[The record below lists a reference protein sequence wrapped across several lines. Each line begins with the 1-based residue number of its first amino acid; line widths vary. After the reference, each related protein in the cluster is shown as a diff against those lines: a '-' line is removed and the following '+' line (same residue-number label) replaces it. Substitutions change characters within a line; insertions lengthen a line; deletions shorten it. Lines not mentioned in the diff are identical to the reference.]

1 MGPLFDSFWRAL
13 AYCLHPRVLG
23 LSLLPLLVTGVIT
36 LGLSMIFWEPA
47 LAAVHAM
54 LQSWSIVDTVL
65 QWMSQMLGTG
75 FRALFEQII
84 VVALAIPVI
93 VAFVLVLVG
102 LWSTPAAVAMV
113 SRRRF
118 AGLERRHG
126 GSWWKG
132 LGFSLGCT
140 VAALFMVLVTLPLWL
155 VPPLALILPPLIWGW
170 LTAKVMGF
178 DALAEHATAAERAAI
193 LHAHRW
199 PMLLMGIVVGFLCGV
214 PSLVWTVSP
223 LLLLAAPFV
232 MIVCVWMYTMIF
244 TFSALWFTHYALS
257 ALELLRVAEARAAAA
272 RAPAAAPAIE
282 ALRTR
287 DRPGAT
293 DAGPAQDPLAGP
305 LP

>member
-1 MGPLFDSFWRAL
+1 MGQLFDSFWRAL

-47 LAAVHAM
+47 LAAVHSM
-54 LQSWSIVDTVL
+54 LQSWSLVDSML
-65 QWMSQMLGTG
+65 QWMTQTLGSG

-118 AGLERRHG
+118 ANLERRHG

-132 LGFSLGCT
+132 LGYSLGCT

-155 VPPLALILPPLIWGW
+155 IPPLALVLPPLIWGW

-178 DALAEHATAAERAAI
+178 DALAEHANAAERTAI
-193 LHAHRW
+193 LRAHRW
-199 PMLLMGIVVGFLCGV
+199 PMLLMGVVVGFLCGV
-214 PSLVWTVSP
+214 PSLVWTMSP
-223 LLLLAAPFV
+223 VLLLAAPFV
-232 MIVCVWMYTMIF
+232 MIVCVWLYTMIF

-257 ALELLRVAEARAAAA
+257 QLELLRLAETRMTAARAAGGNDVVDVVPL
-272 RAPAAAPAIE
+272 RERSDPA
-282 ALRTR
+282 
-287 DRPGAT
+287 
-293 DAGPAQDPLAGP
+293 DPMAGP